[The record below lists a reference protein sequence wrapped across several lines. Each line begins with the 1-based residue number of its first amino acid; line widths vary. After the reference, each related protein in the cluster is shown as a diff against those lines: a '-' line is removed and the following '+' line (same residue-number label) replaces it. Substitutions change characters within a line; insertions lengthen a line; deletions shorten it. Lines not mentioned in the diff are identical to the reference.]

1 MKKLLLLWILE
12 GKCLLKR
19 LPGMLA
25 VVFVLLFLLAVAGIG
40 GLRFIGKDTPVLSVT
55 VALIADESTGD
66 ETNDMTELALAYVE
80 GLDSFSSFCNI
91 RSVSEEEAFRM
102 LESGEAAAVLR
113 LPEHVVEGILTGE
126 NRPAVIYFPQDAGI
140 EALLFRE
147 LADAGVQM
155 LQVAQAQIYGAGDTM
170 RAYEMTEKISIL
182 EGEINRSDLAFALDR
197 LALYRME
204 HINATG
210 NVSLAEHLA
219 AAGFVYFLLL
229 LGMVCYPIMRPYSK
243 VLQGQLR
250 RWEIGSMAPMIGQ
263 WCMGLVVLIIGG
275 VGYGVLIGRL
285 GILTSGIQIF
295 GDVSIYDIDLFSQ
308 FIKEPGVTL
317 LIFFFINT
325 WNMLLI
331 QIISDETAY
340 ILFVF
345 LISTIMTYV
354 SGGFIPMAYL
364 PEAVRRIGELCPVTY
379 LIEAAESLYLTGLDN
394 RIVWLLVLYG
404 CCFGLAAGI
413 WRYVSQGNV
422 QVS

>member
-1 MKKLLLLWILE
+1 MLKK
-12 GKCLLKR
+12 

-25 VVFVLLFLLAVAGIG
+25 IVFVLLTLLAIAGVG
-40 GLRFIGKDTPVLSVT
+40 GLRFIGEGRSVLSVT

-66 ETNDMTELALAYVE
+66 EAEDMTELALAYVE
-80 GLDSFSSFCNI
+80 GMESFSSFCSI

-102 LESGEAAAVLR
+102 LENGEAAVVLR

-126 NRPAVIYFPQDAGI
+126 NRSVIIYFPRDAGI
-140 EALLFRE
+140 ETLLFRE

-170 RAYEMTEKISIL
+170 RAYEMTEKISVL
-182 EGEINRSDLAFALDR
+182 AGEINRSDLAFALDR

-204 HINATG
+204 HVNATG
-210 NVSLAEHLA
+210 SVSLAEHLT

-243 VLQGQLR
+243 ALQGQLR
-250 RWEIGSMAPMIGQ
+250 RWEIGNVLPMLGQ
-263 WCMGLVVLIIGG
+263 WCMGLVVLMIGG
-275 VGYGVLIGRL
+275 VGYGALMGRL
-285 GILTSGIQIF
+285 GTLTSGIQILQNM
-295 GDVSIYDIDLFSQ
+295 DIGNINLLSQ

-317 LIFFFINT
+317 LILLSINT

-364 PEAVRRIGELCPVTY
+364 SEAVRRIGELCPVAY

-394 RIVWLLVLYG
+394 RIVWLLVLYSG
-404 CCFGLAAGI
+404 CFGLAAGI
-413 WRYVSQGNV
+413 WRYGGAR
-422 QVS
+422 